1 MNTLNELLILNRTVL
16 FIKQLIEEPAEIVT
30 IYSPF
35 INESLSFIST
45 RIDCVYGIINTNN
58 EMRKFHKVFFTIV
71 KRLIEIIQFILN
83 EKKLLKYFN
92 TKLLNN
98 TLNTLVEYY
107 ENIANKNFD
116 YNQIDLNNNYINES
130 EYGLLLNQMNDK

>member
-16 FIKQLIEEPAEIVT
+16 FMKQLIEEPTEIVT

-35 INESLSFIST
+35 IKESLFFVSN
-45 RIDCVYGIINTNN
+45 RIDCLYGIINTN
-58 EMRKFHKVFFTIV
+58 EMRKFHKVFFAVV
-71 KRLIEIIQFILN
+71 KRLIEIINFILN

-92 TKLLNN
+92 TKSLNN
-98 TLNTLVEYY
+98 ILNTLVEYY

-116 YNQIDLNNNYINES
+116 YHQIDLNNNYINES